1 MTLIDKV
8 QQWIADPPP
17 DHLFEITET
26 SIASGSPRTP
36 AQCKQDVLT
45 ERGLTASPSAPNVLK
60 PHLYR
65 DALRRLSPANGG
77 KRAATALV
85 IPDYAVRMA
94 LLDFQEF
101 PSGEAER
108 AALIRFRL
116 RKSVP
121 FHIDEAQ
128 LSYSIQ
134 QAEAKRLDVLAVAIA
149 RPILE
154 EYEALFT
161 DAGYRVGM
169 VTPSCLATL
178 RLCESSGAGLS
189 LLVKAAGS
197 QVSAVLFEGGR
208 VHLVRCLDLT
218 GNDSAGSDAPAS
230 DVPASDVSDDEE
242 NDVKREAEA
251 DLIMPLLQQTL
262 AYAEDQLGT
271 AVSRLLLC
279 GFGPETELVGRMAEK
294 EFGVAYAAV
303 RSKFGIAAQ
312 ENAGL
317 LGLLERYAT

>member
-1 MTLIDKV
+1 MPLIDKI

-26 SIASGSPRTP
+26 SLAAGSPRTP
-36 AQCKQDVLT
+36 AQHKHEVLV
-45 ERGLTASPSAPNVLK
+45 ERGLTASPSTPNLLK
-60 PHLYR
+60 PQLYR
-65 DALRRLSPANGG
+65 EALPRLSPTTGL
-77 KRAATALV
+77 KRPAALV

-108 AALIRFRL
+108 TALIRFRL

-134 QAEAKRLDVLAVAIA
+134 RAEPKRFDVLAVAIA

-161 DAGYRVGM
+161 EAGYRVGVVM
-169 VTPSCLATL
+169 PSCLATL
-178 RLCESSGAGLS
+178 RLCESAAMGLT

-197 QVSAVLFEGGR
+197 HVSAVLFEAGR
-208 VHLVRCLDLT
+208 VYLVRCLDLT
-218 GNDSAGSDAPAS
+218 GSDLS
-230 DVPASDVSDDEE
+230 EGEE
-242 NDVKREAEA
+242 SLEKEQPEG

-271 AVSRLLLC
+271 AVARVLLC
-279 GFGPETELVGRMAEK
+279 GFGPDTEILGRLAEK
-294 EFGVAYAAV
+294 EFGVAYAPV
-303 RSKFGIAAQ
+303 RSKFGAASQ

-317 LGLLERYAT
+317 LGLLERYAA

>member
-1 MTLIDKV
+1 MPLIERI

-26 SIASGSPRTP
+26 SLAAASPRMP
-36 AQCKQDVLT
+36 ARHKHEVLV
-45 ERGLTASPSAPNVLK
+45 ERGLTASPSTPNLLK
-60 PHLYR
+60 PQLYR
-65 DALRRLSPANGG
+65 EALPRLSPTTGL
-77 KRAATALV
+77 KRPAALV

-108 AALIRFRL
+108 TALIRFRL

-134 QAEAKRLDVLAVAIA
+134 RAESKRFDVLAVAIA

-154 EYEALFT
+154 EYETLFT
-161 DAGYRVGM
+161 EAGYRVGVVM
-169 VTPSCLATL
+169 PSCLATL
-178 RLCESSGAGLS
+178 RLCESAAIGLT

-197 QVSAVLFEGGR
+197 HVSAVLFEGDR

-218 GNDSAGSDAPAS
+218 GSDLS
-230 DVPASDVSDDEE
+230 ESEE
-242 NDVKREAEA
+242 GVEKEQPEG

-271 AVSRLLLC
+271 AVAHLLLC
-279 GFGPETELVGRMAEK
+279 GFGPETEILGGLAEK
-294 EFGVAYAAV
+294 EFGVAYSAV
-303 RSKFGIAAQ
+303 RSKFGAASQ

-317 LGLLERYAT
+317 LGLLERYAA

>member
-1 MTLIDKV
+1 MALIDKV

-17 DHLFEITET
+17 DQLFEITET
-26 SIASGSPRTP
+26 SIATGSPRAP
-36 AQCKQDVLT
+36 SQCKQELLV

-60 PHLYR
+60 PQLYR

-77 KRAATALV
+77 KRAATALI

-101 PSGEAER
+101 PSGEPER

-134 QAEAKRLDVLAVAIA
+134 RTEAKRLDVLAVAIA

-161 DAGYRVGM
+161 DAGYRVGL

-178 RLCESSGAGLS
+178 RLCESAGSGIS

-197 QVSAVLFEGGR
+197 HVSAVLFEAGR

-218 GNDSAGSDAPAS
+218 GLDLTGSDSAGSEVMDSEGSEPEKEQ
-230 DVPASDVSDDEE
+230 PET
-242 NDVKREAEA
+242 

-271 AVSRLLLC
+271 PVSRLLLC
-279 GFGPETELVGRMAEK
+279 GFGPETEILGRMAEK
-294 EFGVAYAAV
+294 EFGVVYAAV
-303 RSKFGIAAQ
+303 RSKFGTAGQ

-317 LGLLERYAT
+317 LGLLERYAA

>member
-1 MTLIDKV
+1 MALIDKV

-17 DHLFEITET
+17 DQLFEITET
-26 SIASGSPRTP
+26 SIAIGSPRTP
-36 AQCKQDVLT
+36 SQCKQEVLV

-60 PHLYR
+60 PQLYR

-77 KRAATALV
+77 KRAATALI

-101 PSGEAER
+101 PSGEPER

-134 QAEAKRLDVLAVAIA
+134 RTEAKRLDVLAVAIA

-161 DAGYRVGM
+161 DAGYRVGL

-178 RLCESSGAGLS
+178 RLCESAGSGIS

-197 QVSAVLFEGGR
+197 HVSAVLFEVGR

-218 GNDSAGSDAPAS
+218 GSDSAGSEVMES
-230 DVPASDVSDDEE
+230 EE
-242 NDVKREAEA
+242 IEPEKEQPEV

-279 GFGPETELVGRMAEK
+279 GFGPETEILGRMAEK

-303 RSKFGIAAQ
+303 RSKFGTAGQ

-317 LGLLERYAT
+317 LGLLERYAA

>member
-1 MTLIDKV
+1 MPLIDKI

-17 DHLFEITET
+17 DHLLEITET
-26 SIASGSPRTP
+26 SLAAGSPRTP
-36 AQCKQDVLT
+36 AQHKREVLV
-45 ERGLTASPSAPNVLK
+45 ERGLTASPSTPNLLK

-65 DALRRLSPANGG
+65 EALPRLLPMNGAKRR
-77 KRAATALV
+77 ATALV

-101 PSGEAER
+101 PSGEPER
-108 AALIRFRL
+108 TALIRFRL

-134 QAEAKRLDVLAVAIA
+134 RTEPKRFDVLAVVIA

-154 EYEALFT
+154 EYETLFT

-169 VTPSCLATL
+169 VMPSCLATL
-178 RLCESSGAGLS
+178 RLCESAAMGLT

-197 QVSAVLFEGGR
+197 HVSAVLFEAGR
-208 VHLVRCLDLT
+208 VHLIRCLDLT
-218 GNDSAGSDAPAS
+218 GNDVADT
-230 DVPASDVSDDEE
+230 EE
-242 NDVKREAEA
+242 SVAMTQPEG

-271 AVSRLLLC
+271 AVARLLLC
-279 GFGPETELVGRMAEK
+279 GFGPETEILGSLAEK
-294 EFGVAYAAV
+294 EFGVGYAPV
-303 RSKFGIAAQ
+303 RSKFGAASQ

-317 LGLLERYAT
+317 LGLLERYAA